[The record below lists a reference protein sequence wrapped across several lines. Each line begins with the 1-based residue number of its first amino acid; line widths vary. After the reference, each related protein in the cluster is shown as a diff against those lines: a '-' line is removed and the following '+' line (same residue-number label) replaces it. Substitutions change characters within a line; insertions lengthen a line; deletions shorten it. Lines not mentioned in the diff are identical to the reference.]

1 MTSLVV
7 NIESVNVFQ
16 GNMVRVP
23 YLEVP
28 APTPAPQR
36 IVVPRLDESDWPM
49 TQNRVPPPQFVQ
61 PPRPNPPVPFL
72 EVPTPTPA
80 PQRVMVPRLEV
91 PQPAPVQAAPQL
103 IPVPR
108 LPVPF
113 LEVAEPETEATPSTG
128 RIQRVPVAFPIPQIN
143 WPPEP
148 QPQLAPNQTCNLAA
162 DRLRQMGTLET
173 LLMEGLKTFGSKVNL
188 RPEKLNLAKVDNLF
202 KYVKGSDKETNKV
215 RGVYAG
221 CYFANNGLCWVNTHR
236 MARVLGISKSAVQD
250 YVYNRYN
257 LIREED
263 VEPWRIKFE
272 QQTADFG
279 LNGHHWKLCQTKCVR
294 FFIKY

>member
-1 MTSLVV
+1 MTSLVI
-7 NIESVNVFQ
+7 NISNVNVYQ

-36 IVVPRLDESDWPM
+36 IVVPRLDESDWHRA
-49 TQNRVPPPQFVQ
+49 QNRVPPPQFVQ
-61 PPRPNPPVPFL
+61 PPRPNP
-72 EVPTPTPA
+72 
-80 PQRVMVPRLEV
+80 
-91 PQPAPVQAAPQL
+91 
-103 IPVPR
+103 
-108 LPVPF
+108 PVPF

-188 RPEKLNLAKVDNLF
+188 RPEKLNFAKVDNLF